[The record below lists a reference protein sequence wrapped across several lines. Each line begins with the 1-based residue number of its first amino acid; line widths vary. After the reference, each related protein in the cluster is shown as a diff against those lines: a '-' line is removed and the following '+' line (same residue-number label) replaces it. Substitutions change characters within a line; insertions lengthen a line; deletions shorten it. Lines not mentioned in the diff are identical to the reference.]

1 MKRLITATALLMGLS
16 IAADAAPRLA
26 RSNVLTCDGVSASG
40 FTVIG
45 GTVQRFVS
53 EAAFAAHEFCNPV
66 SVVPASVDVYDLA
79 EVTAYLATLGITGAQ
94 PVMHDVMDCPTP
106 GLNVRNCDVD
116 PVPRRTYW

>member
-1 MKRLITATALLMGLS
+1 MKRLITATALLMGLT

-79 EVTAYLATLGITGAQ
+79 DVTAYLASLGIAGD
-94 PVMHDVMDCPTP
+94 PVMHNIQACAVPGFSVKTCPP
-106 GLNVRNCDVD
+106 GQVEIVGAR
-116 PVPRRTYW
+116 W